1 MMDSFV
7 EAQNNLKRMSYAGC
21 VILSKTRQS
30 HAVRFSFMPMVMKS
44 PGLKPIEVQNARIS
58 SAFSTEEG
66 LASPSPLFE
75 GVAGLEVSR
84 SAPSSLHSLVGSEG
98 PQQHHL
104 LATRRTLISEE
115 MFRASPVQIIPTV
128 RLPPHGYT
136 RHSMTSLPP
145 PSCRIAAT
153 PLLFLLWN
161 NNYDSRIC
169 AAWRSIPS

>member
-1 MMDSFV
+1 
-7 EAQNNLKRMSYAGC
+7 
-21 VILSKTRQS
+21 
-30 HAVRFSFMPMVMKS
+30 MKS
-44 PGLKPIEVQNARIS
+44 LGLKPIEVQNARIS

-115 MFRASPVQIIPTV
+115 MFRASPVQIKPTA
-128 RLPPHGYT
+128 RLPDT
-136 RHSMTSLPP
+136 WIHSTLHDVASTALMSH
-145 PSCRIAAT
+145 CRNSGHV
-153 PLLFLLWN
+153 P
-161 NNYDSRIC
+161 
-169 AAWRSIPS
+169 